1 MAQIFPRWTNEIP
14 RMAPPVLLVLGGVV
28 TFVVWFW
35 FSPKHTD
42 VGYAPVQPIPYSHK
56 LHAGDLAIDCRY
68 CHTGVEK
75 SAQAGVPPTQT
86 CLNCHQMVKPDSPKF
101 GEWFKQ
107 AKDEKGAPKADAK
120 STPWLR
126 IHKIP
131 DYAYFDHSAHVTV
144 GVGCVSCHGRVDTM
158 EVVSQQ
164 EPLSMGWC
172 LKCHRDVR
180 HFEERHAE
188 PADVIRP
195 LGTVR
200 ITDMTWGREHESY
213 AAWKSDARVYAKT
226 LKPPTVECSGCHR

>member
-14 RMAPPVLLVLGGVV
+14 RIAPPVLTVLGGVAL
-28 TFVVWFW
+28 FVVYFW

-42 VGYAPVQPIPYSHK
+42 VGYAPVQPIAYSHK

-68 CHTGVEK
+68 CHNNVEQ
-75 SAQAGVPPTQT
+75 SAHAGVPPTQT
-86 CLNCHQMVKPDSPKF
+86 CLNCHNMVKPDSPLL
-101 GEWFKQ
+101 Q
-107 AKDEKGAPKADAK
+107 QLRDRKDEKGQAKADAP

-144 GVGCVSCHGRVDTM
+144 GVGCVSCHGRIDTM
-158 EVVSQQ
+158 EVVRQT
-164 EPLSMGWC
+164 EPLSMAWC

-180 HFEERHAE
+180 DFEARHTE

-195 LGTVR
+195 LDKVR
-200 ITDMTWGREHESY
+200 ITDMTWGRDHEEY
-213 AAWKSDARVYAKT
+213 AAWKSGAREFAKK